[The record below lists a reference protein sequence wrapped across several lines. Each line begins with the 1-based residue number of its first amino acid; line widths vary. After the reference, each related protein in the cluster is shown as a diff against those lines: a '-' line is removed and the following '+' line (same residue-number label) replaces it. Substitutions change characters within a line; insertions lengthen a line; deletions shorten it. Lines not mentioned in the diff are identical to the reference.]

1 MNKSVKKLLISS
13 LLVALASQVSFGLFD
28 TTFKISGGVIAFFII
43 LYIFDALDPLIA
55 GLGAGVAVYL
65 FRVLVEIFEGGTYLI
80 SFISYLPSFIYYI
93 FYAILFWLFI
103 RKYSIDNIFVQ
114 LPLLIIMDLSAN
126 LVEIYFRYLFNL
138 FEVNWNILIVIIL
151 AAVLRSLIIIL
162 ILKSLKYYRILVVKK
177 EELKRYQKLM
187 LLSSRLETESYWI
200 KKNKEFI
207 ENVMSSAYK
216 LHENIKNEE
225 KVDTWDSKTLNIAKN
240 IHEIKKGYNLILK
253 ELNKITEKSSKT
265 GGLYLSELIEIL
277 KLNYDSFKL
286 NCKLDFEIDLKKDF
300 IVQNDYYL
308 MSVLR
313 NILNNALEAV
323 SEIKNGEVVMIY
335 KQSSNNHVFKIQDNG
350 PGIQEKNKDLIFSP
364 GISTKI
370 NYETGEVNRGLGL
383 SLARDIV
390 DNIFGGKIIVKSKIN
405 EKTIFEVIIPC
416 EKLEE

>member
-364 GISTKI
+364 GFSTKI